1 RLRPT
6 KQSPPTVRA
15 RRAMSPSPS
24 LLSFSSCC
32 GSEWKGTIDHVS
44 NVARWMSARRGRAR
58 DVRCLGTASIAAA
71 EGMVEHVSNV
81 AWWMSARRGRA
92 SDVWCLGIA
101 SIAAATEGWLL
112 GVQVYFKIGF
122 VLNLVEL
129 GLRVFCFNLILV

>member
-1 RLRPT
+1 MPKPSIALKVRLRPT

-71 EGMVEHVSNV
+71 EGNLTLTHCIFRGIGTRLR
-81 AWWMSARRGRA
+81 SAPLLLRKMRSVIFSLLPYCLRG
-92 SDVWCLGIA
+92 
-101 SIAAATEGWLL
+101 
-112 GVQVYFKIGF
+112 
-122 VLNLVEL
+122 
-129 GLRVFCFNLILV
+129 

>member
-1 RLRPT
+1 MPKPSIALKVRLRPT

-71 EGMVEHVSNV
+71 EG
-81 AWWMSARRGRA
+81 
-92 SDVWCLGIA
+92 
-101 SIAAATEGWLL
+101 WLL
-112 GVQVYFKIGF
+112 GFCRKFFFWGGLKIWARVQVF
-122 VLNLVEL
+122 
-129 GLRVFCFNLILV
+129 